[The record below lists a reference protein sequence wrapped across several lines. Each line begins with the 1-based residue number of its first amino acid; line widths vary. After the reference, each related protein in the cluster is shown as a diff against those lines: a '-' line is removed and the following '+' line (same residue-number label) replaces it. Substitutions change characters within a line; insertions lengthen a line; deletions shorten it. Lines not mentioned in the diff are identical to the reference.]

1 MKREIDL
8 TFITPLFSHGATDIP
23 EIRAASIR
31 GMLHHWF
38 RIVGGT
44 IEAERRIFGGIK
56 QSKARFTG
64 HDETHAS
71 KLVVR
76 VSDVKGCIIK
86 EFPTLPHKTGGYASP
101 RKAFE
106 RGVSCRVVMS
116 DRLGGLA
123 KEDEE
128 ILNRTINAWLLMGTI
143 GYRST
148 RAAGSFK
155 WEDES
160 FPMPKTPEEYQEK
173 CLEILGNTTSKVAV
187 LGKVYNDS
195 EIARRDVSDSL
206 SIEEY
211 NYPLGKVRGGRKTS
225 PLRYRIVQFEKNYQI
240 VAFWDGRTAVTGNSD
255 EHFYGAVRL
264 LKQGKGDRIGSQLA
278 EVFNVF

>member
-56 QSKARFTG
+56 QGKARFTG

-76 VSDVKGCIIK
+76 VSNVKGGTK
-86 EFPTLPHKTGGYASP
+86 ELLTLPHKTGGYASP

-128 ILNRTINAWLLMGTI
+128 LLNRTINAWLLMGTL

-155 WEDES
+155 WVDES

-173 CLEILGNTTSKVAV
+173 CLEILGNTNSKVAV

-240 VAFWDGRTAVTGNSD
+240 VAFWDGREEVTGNDESD
-255 EHFYGAVRL
+255 FKGAVRL
-264 LKQGKGDRIGSQLA
+264 LKQGKGNKIGLQLVEA
-278 EVFNVF
+278 FNVF

>member
-1 MKREIDL
+1 
-8 TFITPLFSHGATDIP
+8 
-23 EIRAASIR
+23 
-31 GMLHHWF
+31 MLHHWF

-76 VSDVKGCIIK
+76 VSDVKGGTK
-86 EFPTLPHKTGGYASP
+86 ELLTLPHKTGGYASP

-123 KEDEE
+123 KEDKEL
-128 ILNRTINAWLLMGTI
+128 LNRTINAWLLMGTL

-148 RAAGSFK
+148 RAAGSFT

-206 SIEEY
+206 SIKEY
-211 NYPLGKVRGGRKTS
+211 NYPLGKVGRERKTS
-225 PLRYRIVQFEKNYQI
+225 PLRYRIVEFEKNYQI

-278 EVFNVF
+278 EAFNL

>member
-64 HDETHAS
+64 HEETYAS

-76 VSDVKGCIIK
+76 VSDVKGGTK
-86 EFPTLPHKTGGYASP
+86 EVLTLPHKTGGYASP

-128 ILNRTINAWLLMGTI
+128 LLNRTINAWLLMGTL

-148 RAAGSFK
+148 RAAGSFT

-160 FPMPKTPEEYQEK
+160 FPMPKTPEGYQEK
-173 CLEILGNTTSKVAV
+173 CLEILGKCASKVAV

-211 NYPLGKVRGGRKTS
+211 NYPLGKVKGGRKTS
-225 PLRYRIVQFEKNYQI
+225 PLRYRIVKFDKSYQI
-240 VAFWDGRTAVTGNSD
+240 LAFWDGRKEVTGNSEAD
-255 EHFYGAVRL
+255 FRGVVEL
-264 LKQGKGDRIGSQLA
+264 LKQRKPERIGKQLA
-278 EVFNVF
+278 EAFNF